1 MDDPIGTPGVDVAG
15 AVLREHV
22 DASPAF
28 GGLRW
33 NDDAQVME
41 VRRLTYATEEQRAML
56 TTVVNRLIAEAA
68 LPVEVR
74 LVDAGSSDPVGDAQ
88 AKTLM
93 DDRASWAGEQA
104 IHLNLAFYDH
114 RIETVV
120 VLVAPELDQ
129 AAAAPPAGTFPVEFR
144 VGGIRLY

>member
-1 MDDPIGTPGVDVAG
+1 MDDPIGTPGVDVATG
-15 AVLREHV
+15 VLRPQV
-22 DASPAF
+22 SDLPAF

-56 TTVVNRLIAEAA
+56 TTVVNRLIAEAG

-74 LVDAGSSDPVGDAQ
+74 LVEASSSDPVGDAQ
-88 AKTLM
+88 TKTLM
-93 DDRASWAGEQA
+93 RDRASWAGEQA

-120 VLVAPELDQ
+120 VLVAPEFDQ
-129 AAAAPPAGTFPVEFR
+129 AAVVPPVGAFPVEFR
-144 VGGIRLY
+144 VGGVRLY